1 MKGSR
6 CSQVP
11 SVRTVRWK
19 LRAAGLVR
27 GRWVEKG
34 DREEPAPGGGVGKGV
49 EGRCQTQKEKWGA
62 GGSEQGAEVSFSF
75 EKESGVAFL
84 GFRNTRSGLK
94 TTGVGRVQGRADAE
108 AEMTIQSQDTAE
120 DCTAASGKL
129 GREAAGAGA
138 VRRAA
143 PECRARGAVSP
154 L

>member
-1 MKGSR
+1 MLAGPER
-6 CSQVP
+6 PHGQVE
-11 SVRTVRWK
+11 V
-19 LRAAGLVR
+19 AG
-27 GRWVEKG
+27 GRLGAGEGVEKG
-34 DREEPAPGGGVGKGV
+34 DGEEPAPGGGVGKGV
-49 EGRCQTQKEKWGA
+49 EGRCQTQKKKKKKKMGA
-62 GGSEQGAEVSFSF
+62 GGSEQGAEVYFSF

-84 GFRNTRSGLK
+84 GFQNTRSGLK
-94 TTGVGRVQGRADAE
+94 TTGVGRVRGRADAE

-138 VRRAA
+138 ERRAA